1 MAQPAQR
8 EGLNGVDS
16 PTERGPVPPG
26 PEPFAPFGLAGS
38 ERIYDS
44 PWCGLRR
51 DTVVLPGGAH
61 QEYHVFEISD
71 AVVVVPV
78 LADGSLVL
86 VGQYR
91 YPHGQTHW
99 ELPAGRIAAG
109 EEPAAAARRELRE
122 ETGCTSG
129 RLVALPGFYPTNG
142 ISAHYAHA
150 FVALDC
156 ELVAEPELDAAEQL
170 LVRTFALA
178 EAEALLDAGHL
189 ADGFTALAL
198 MYYLRWRAAGRL
210 EGPTNFE

>member
-1 MAQPAQR
+1 MELPGD
-8 EGLNGVDS
+8 EPL
-16 PTERGPVPPG
+16 PPQ

-38 ERIYDS
+38 ERIYHS
-44 PWCGLRR
+44 PWVGLRR

-61 QEYHVFEISD
+61 QEYHVIEIGD

-91 YPHGQTHW
+91 YPHGRTHW
-99 ELPAGRIAAG
+99 ELPAGRVAEG
-109 EEPAAAARRELRE
+109 ETPAAAARRELRE
-122 ETGCTSG
+122 ETGCAGG
-129 RLVALPGFYPTNG
+129 RLVPLPGFYPTNG

-156 ELVAEPELDAAEQL
+156 ERVAEPELDPAEQL
-170 LVRTFALA
+170 VVRTFEPA
-178 EAEALLDAGHL
+178 EAEALLDAGRL

-198 MYYLRWRAAGRL
+198 LYYLRWRAAGRL
-210 EGPTNFE
+210 DE